1 MANSLYT
8 IAGGDPRPVSGLNDT
23 DILAHWSAD
32 ERSVLAYRRAEIP
45 CRLDRVDLATGHR
58 ALFKEFAPTDRTGL
72 LSMREVFV
80 TDDLRS
86 IAYTAYYQVS
96 SLFVSDPKP

>member
-58 ALFKEFAPTDRTGL
+58 AARYRRRGTGTRTHWCPQRYIVL
-72 LSMREVFV
+72 PDAV
-80 TDDLRS
+80 TDSCAFLARW
-86 IAYTAYYQVS
+86 
-96 SLFVSDPKP
+96 LF